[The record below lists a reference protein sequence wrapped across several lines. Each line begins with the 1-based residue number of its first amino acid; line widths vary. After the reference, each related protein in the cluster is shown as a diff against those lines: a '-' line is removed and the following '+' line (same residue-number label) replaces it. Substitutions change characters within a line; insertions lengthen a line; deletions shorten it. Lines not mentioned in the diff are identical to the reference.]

1 MELNIVHG
9 MNNINEP
16 LSDVTEYQLCEF
28 QKLILKLFQCCQDR
42 MQYQSE
48 RFELPDAEL
57 RCILFF
63 ENERYLT
70 PKSIASRMNVGKSRI
85 TKIISGLEAKKLIQR
100 IKDPED
106 SRVSLISL
114 TNGGKK
120 KLQEIKSFH
129 DEIHE
134 KILMQV
140 SQEQR
145 KNLLTNLDLLKSC
158 MEAGKQMMA

>member
-1 MELNIVHG
+1 
-9 MNNINEP
+9 
-16 LSDVTEYQLCEF
+16 
-28 QKLILKLFQCCQDR
+28 

-70 PKSIASRMNVGKSRI
+70 PKNIASRMNVGKSRI
-85 TKIISGLEAKKLIQR
+85 TKIIFGLEAKKLIQR

-106 SRVSLISL
+106 SRIFLISL
-114 TNGGKK
+114 TADGRK

-129 DEIHE
+129 DGIHE
-134 KILMQV
+134 QILLQV
-140 SQEQR
+140 GQEQR
-145 KNLLTNLDLLKSC
+145 KNLLANLDLLKAC
-158 MEAGKQMMA
+158 MEAGKQMMV

>member
-9 MNNINEP
+9 MNNINEQ
-16 LSDVTEYQLCEF
+16 LSDVTEYQLREF
-28 QKLILKLFQCCQDR
+28 QKLILTLFQCCQDR

-106 SRVSLISL
+106 SRVFLISL
-114 TNGGKK
+114 TNDGKK

-134 KILMQV
+134 QILMQV

-145 KNLLTNLDLLKSC
+145 KNLLTNLDLLKAC
-158 MEAGKQMMA
+158 MEAGKQMMV